1 MIKNVIFDVGMVLIN
16 FRYREYMEDLGFSKE
31 QQEIFCEK
39 IIENKLWGD
48 LDLGVRKTEDIIRE
62 MKDRVTE
69 YPAEADAF
77 FDRISDIVE
86 TFPYALPWI
95 REIKQKGYRV
105 YLLSN
110 YPKELFALH
119 AKEKFTF
126 ADAVDGRIVS
136 GYVKM
141 VKPDPEIYKLL
152 CMTYDLQPEE
162 CVFLDDREDNL
173 NSAEALG
180 FHTIRFQNYEQART
194 ELEALLKE
202 HGKAERDV
210 SLRECSRAE
219 TDISLKGYGKA
230 ERDVILRKYGRAE
243 RDVSSREHEK
253 AETDELSQEYRKA
266 DNINTD
272 KRDAAENMFGIDHYA
287 ISVSGSERSRKFYEK
302 LGFRT
307 VKDYQADD
315 GSVRILQMEKNGF
328 LLEMFCYPDSD
339 PTPDFVE
346 KLDTDLH
353 VNGAK
358 HMALAVKDPQ
368 KAAEYLLKEGII
380 GEMPVIKE
388 GRLGRPY
395 FFIKDPDGIFVEII
409 TG

>member
-1 MIKNVIFDVGMVLIN
+1 MIRNVVFDIGMVLVN

-31 QQEIFCEK
+31 IQEIFCK
-39 IIENKLWGD
+39 NIVENILWGD
-48 LDLGVRKTEDIIRE
+48 LDLGVRSAEEVIRD
-62 MKDRVTE
+62 MKDSVSE

-77 FDRISDIVE
+77 FEQINDIVE

-95 REIKQKGYRV
+95 QELKREGYRV

-110 YPKELFALH
+110 YPKDLFALH
-119 AKEKFTF
+119 AKGKFTF

-152 CMTYDLQPEE
+152 CMTYDLKPEE

-173 NSAEALG
+173 KSAMALG
-180 FHTIRFQNYEQART
+180 FHTVRFQNYEQARA
-194 ELEALLKE
+194 ELEKL
-202 HGKAERDV
+202 
-210 SLRECSRAE
+210 LRECGNRGRHKIQADAE
-219 TDISLKGYGKA
+219 ML
-230 ERDVILRKYGRAE
+230 LRKSGGAE
-243 RDVSSREHEK
+243 ETHYEEK
-253 AETDELSQEYRKA
+253 TIPEEKQPER
-266 DNINTD
+266 
-272 KRDAAENMFGIDHYA
+272 MFGIDHYA
-287 ISVSGSERSRKFYEK
+287 ISVSDSEKSREFYGK
-302 LGFRT
+302 LGFQT

-315 GSVRILQMEKNGF
+315 GSVRILQMEKDGF
-328 LLEMFCYPDSD
+328 LLEMFCYPDSE

-346 KLDTDLH
+346 TLNRDLH

-358 HMALAVKDPQ
+358 HMALAVEDPQ
-368 KAAEYLLKEGII
+368 KAAEYFLKEGLI
-380 GEMPVIKE
+380 GETPVINE

-409 TG
+409 TR

>member
-1 MIKNVIFDVGMVLIN
+1 MIKNVVFDIGMVLAN
-16 FRYREYMEDLGFSKE
+16 FRYREYMEELGFSE
-31 QQEIFCEK
+31 ELQEIFCKK
-39 IIENKLWGD
+39 IVENPLWGD
-48 LDLGVRKTEDIIRE
+48 LDLGVRASEDVVRE
-62 MKDRVTE
+62 MKERVLE

-86 TFPYALPWI
+86 TFPYALSWI
-95 REIKQKGYRV
+95 REVKQKGYRV

-110 YPKELFALH
+110 YPKEVFALH

-152 CMTYDLQPEE
+152 CMTYDLVPEE
-162 CVFLDDREDNL
+162 CVFLDDRADNIEA
-173 NSAEALG
+173 AEALG
-180 FHTIRFQNYEQART
+180 FHTIRFQNYEQARA
-194 ELEALLKE
+194 ELEIL
-202 HGKAERDV
+202 
-210 SLRECSRAE
+210 LRESGSAE
-219 TDISLKGYGKA
+219 ESDS
-230 ERDVILRKYGRAE
+230 
-243 RDVSSREHEK
+243 EK
-253 AETDELSQEYRKA
+253 KIVLEE
-266 DNINTD
+266 
-272 KRDAAENMFGIDHYA
+272 KRPEKMFGVDHYA
-287 ISVSGSERSRKFYEK
+287 ISVSNSERSRGFYEK

-315 GSVRILQMEKNGF
+315 GSVRIVQMENNGF
-328 LLEMFCYPDSD
+328 LLEMFCYPGSD
-339 PTPDFVE
+339 PVPDFVE
-346 KLDTDLH
+346 TLNTDLH

-358 HMALAVKDPQ
+358 HMALAVESPE
-368 KAAEYLLKEGII
+368 KAAEYLLREGLI
-380 GEMPVIKE
+380 GEMPVINE

>member
-1 MIKNVIFDVGMVLIN
+1 MIRNVVFDIGMVLAN
-16 FRYREYMEDLGFSKE
+16 FRYREYMEELGFSKE
-31 QQEIFCEK
+31 LQEIFCER
-39 IIENKLWGD
+39 IVENPLWGD
-48 LDLGVRKTEDIIRE
+48 LDIGIRRAEDIICE
-62 MKDRVTE
+62 MKSRVSE

-86 TFPYALPWI
+86 TFPYALSWI
-95 REIKQKGYRV
+95 RGVKREGYRV

-119 AKEKFTF
+119 AREKFTF

-152 CMTYDLQPEE
+152 CMTYDLKPEE
-162 CVFLDDREDNL
+162 CVFLDDRMDNL
-173 NSAEALG
+173 QAAGTLG
-180 FHTIRFQNYEQART
+180 FHTIRFQNYEQAKA
-194 ELEALLKE
+194 ELEMLLQESGSAEGTDSDKKGML
-202 HGKAERDV
+202 GK
-210 SLRECSRAE
+210 
-219 TDISLKGYGKA
+219 KQP
-230 ERDVILRKYGRAE
+230 
-243 RDVSSREHEK
+243 EK
-253 AETDELSQEYRKA
+253 
-266 DNINTD
+266 
-272 KRDAAENMFGIDHYA
+272 MFGIDHYA
-287 ISVSGSERSRKFYEK
+287 ISVSNSEKSRGFYEK

-315 GSVRILQMEKNGF
+315 GSVRIVQMENAGF

-346 KLDTDLH
+346 TLNTDLH

-358 HMALAVKDPQ
+358 HMALAVEDPK
-368 KAAEYLLKEGII
+368 KAAEYLLKEGLI
-380 GEMPVIKE
+380 GEMPVVNE

-395 FFIKDPDGIFVEII
+395 FFIQDPDGIFVEII
-409 TG
+409 TR

>member
-1 MIKNVIFDVGMVLIN
+1 MIKNVIFDIGMVLIN
-16 FRYREYMEDLGFSKE
+16 FRYREYMEELGFSKE
-31 QQEIFCEK
+31 LQEIFCEK
-39 IIENKLWGD
+39 IIENILWGE
-48 LDLGVRKTEDIIRE
+48 LDLGVRETEDIIRE
-62 MKDRVTE
+62 MKSRVLE

-77 FDRISDIVE
+77 FDRINDIVE

-95 REIKQKGYRV
+95 RGLKQKGYRV

-152 CMTYDLQPEE
+152 CMTYNLKPEE

-173 NSAEALG
+173 ESAGALG
-180 FHTIRFQNYEQART
+180 FHTVRFQNYEQAKT
-194 ELEALLKE
+194 ELEALLQENGNKE
-202 HGKAERDV
+202 KPALDQKD
-210 SLRECSRAE
+210 AP
-219 TDISLKGYGKA
+219 
-230 ERDVILRKYGRAE
+230 
-243 RDVSSREHEK
+243 EK
-253 AETDELSQEYRKA
+253 
-266 DNINTD
+266 
-272 KRDAAENMFGIDHYA
+272 MFGIDHYA
-287 ISVSGSERSRKFYEK
+287 ISVSNSEKSREFYEK
-302 LGFRT
+302 LGFQT

-315 GSVRILQMEKNGF
+315 GSVRILQMENNGF

-346 KLDTDLH
+346 TLNTDLH

-358 HMALAVKDPQ
+358 HMALAVKDPK
-368 KAAEYLLKEGII
+368 KAAEYLLKEGLIW
-380 GEMPVIKE
+380 EMPVINE

>member
-1 MIKNVIFDVGMVLIN
+1 MVILKHSTSIWKEGNGMIKNVVFDIGMVLIN
-16 FRYREYMEDLGFSKE
+16 FRYREYMEELGFSKE
-31 QQEIFCEK
+31 LQEIFCEK
-39 IIENKLWGD
+39 IIENILWGD
-48 LDLGVRKTEDIIRE
+48 LDLGVRKTEDVIRE
-62 MKDRVTE
+62 MKDRVLE

-77 FDRISDIVE
+77 FDRINDIVE
-86 TFPYALPWI
+86 TYPYALPWI
-95 REIKQKGYRV
+95 RGLREKGYRV

-152 CMTYDLQPEE
+152 CMTYDLKPEE

-173 NSAEALG
+173 KSAEALG
-180 FHTIRFQNYEQART
+180 FHTVRFQNYEQAKA
-194 ELEALLKE
+194 ELDALLRETGNAKE
-202 HGKAERDV
+202 TGLV
-210 SLRECSRAE
+210 LQE
-219 TDISLKGYGKA
+219 TP
-230 ERDVILRKYGRAE
+230 
-243 RDVSSREHEK
+243 EK
-253 AETDELSQEYRKA
+253 
-266 DNINTD
+266 
-272 KRDAAENMFGIDHYA
+272 MFWIDHYA
-287 ISVSGSERSRKFYEK
+287 ISVSDSEKSRRFYEK
-302 LGFRT
+302 LGFRL

-315 GSVRILQMEKNGF
+315 GSVRILQMENSGF
-328 LLEMFCYPDSD
+328 LLEMFCYPDSK

-346 KLDTDLH
+346 TLDSDLH

-358 HMALAVKDPQ
+358 HMALAVENPQ
-368 KAAEYLLKEGII
+368 KAAEYLLKEGLIK
-380 GEMPVIKE
+380 EMPAVNE

-409 TG
+409 TA

>member
-69 YPAEADAF
+69 YPVEADAF
-77 FDRISDIVE
+77 FDRINDIVE

-95 REIKQKGYRV
+95 REIKQKGYGV

-173 NSAEALG
+173 KSAEALG
-180 FHTIRFQNYEQART
+180 FHTIRFQNYEQARA
-194 ELEALLKE
+194 ELEVLLKE
-202 HGKAERDV
+202 HGKVETDV
-210 SLRECSRAE
+210 SS
-219 TDISLKGYGKA
+219 
-230 ERDVILRKYGRAE
+230 RKYGRAE

-266 DNINTD
+266 DNINMT
-272 KRDAAENMFGIDHYA
+272 KWDAAENMFGIDHYA
-287 ISVSGSERSRKFYEK
+287 ISVSDSERSRRFYEK

-368 KAAEYLLKEGII
+368 KAAEYLLKEGVI
-380 GEMPVIKE
+380 GEMPFITE

-409 TG
+409 IG

>member
-77 FDRISDIVE
+77 FDRINDIVE
-86 TFPYALPWI
+86 TFSYALPWI
-95 REIKQKGYRV
+95 REIKQKGYGV

-173 NSAEALG
+173 KSAETLG
-180 FHTIRFQNYEQART
+180 FHTIRFQHYEQARAD
-194 ELEALLKE
+194 LEVLLKE
-202 HGKAERDV
+202 HGKT
-210 SLRECSRAE
+210 E
-219 TDISLKGYGKA
+219 TDASPQEY
-230 ERDVILRKYGRAE
+230 RKAE

-253 AETDELSQEYRKA
+253 AETDELSQEYGKA
-266 DNINTD
+266 DNVNTD

-287 ISVSGSERSRKFYEK
+287 ISVSDSERSRKFYEK

-328 LLEMFCYPDSD
+328 LLEMFCYPGSD

-368 KAAEYLLKEGII
+368 KAAEYLLKESVI
-380 GEMPVIKE
+380 GEMPVINE

>member
-1 MIKNVIFDVGMVLIN
+1 MIRNVVFDIGMVLVN

-31 QQEIFCEK
+31 ITDIFSK
-39 IIENKLWGD
+39 NIVENMLWGD
-48 LDLGVRKTEDIIRE
+48 LDLGIRSAE
-62 MKDRVTE
+62 EVIRDMKDSVSE

-77 FDRISDIVE
+77 FEQINDIVE
-86 TFPYALPWI
+86 SFPYALPWI
-95 REIKQKGYRV
+95 QELKREGYRV

-110 YPKELFALH
+110 YPKDLFALH
-119 AKEKFTF
+119 AKGKFTF

-152 CMTYDLQPEE
+152 CMTYDLKPEE

-173 NSAEALG
+173 KSAGALG
-180 FHTIRFQNYEQART
+180 FHTIRFQNYEQARG
-194 ELEALLKE
+194 ELEKL
-202 HGKAERDV
+202 
-210 SLRECSRAE
+210 LRECGNRGRHKIQAE
-219 TDISLKGYGKA
+219 A
-230 ERDVILRKYGRAE
+230 EMLLRESGGAE
-243 RDVSSREHEK
+243 ETHYEEK
-253 AETDELSQEYRKA
+253 TTPEEKQPEK
-266 DNINTD
+266 
-272 KRDAAENMFGIDHYA
+272 MFGIDHYA
-287 ISVSGSERSRKFYEK
+287 ISVSNSEKSRKFYEK
-302 LGFRT
+302 LGFRV

-315 GSVRILQMEKNGF
+315 GSVRILQMEKDGF

-346 KLDTDLH
+346 TLNKDLH

-358 HMALAVKDPQ
+358 HMALAVEDPK
-368 KAAEYLLKEGII
+368 KAAEYLLKEGLIR
-380 GEMPVIKE
+380 EMPVINE

-409 TG
+409 TC

>member
-1 MIKNVIFDVGMVLIN
+1 MIKNVIFDIGMVLIN
-16 FRYREYMEDLGFSKE
+16 FRYREYMEELGFSKE
-31 QQEIFCEK
+31 LQEIFCEK
-39 IIENKLWGD
+39 IIENILWGE
-48 LDLGVRKTEDIIRE
+48 LDLGVRETEDIIRE
-62 MKDRVTE
+62 MKSRVLE

-77 FDRISDIVE
+77 FDRINDIVE

-95 REIKQKGYRV
+95 RGLKQKGYRV

-152 CMTYDLQPEE
+152 CMTYNLKPEE

-173 NSAEALG
+173 ISAGALG
-180 FHTIRFQNYEQART
+180 FHTVRFLNYEQAKA
-194 ELEALLKE
+194 ELEALLQE
-202 HGKAERDV
+202 N
-210 SLRECSRAE
+210 SN
-219 TDISLKGYGKA
+219 KGEPA
-230 ERDVILRKYGRAE
+230 SDQEDAP
-243 RDVSSREHEK
+243 EK
-253 AETDELSQEYRKA
+253 
-266 DNINTD
+266 
-272 KRDAAENMFGIDHYA
+272 MFGIDHYA
-287 ISVSGSERSRKFYEK
+287 ISVSNSEKSREFYEK
-302 LGFRT
+302 LGFQT

-315 GSVRILQMEKNGF
+315 GSVRILQMENNGF
-328 LLEMFCYPDSD
+328 LLEIFCYPDSD

-346 KLDTDLH
+346 TLNTDLH

-358 HMALAVKDPQ
+358 HMALAVKDPK
-368 KAAEYLLKEGII
+368 KAAEYLLKQGLIR
-380 GEMPVIKE
+380 EMPVINE

>member
-1 MIKNVIFDVGMVLIN
+1 MIRNVVFDIGMVLVN

-31 QQEIFCEK
+31 IQEIFCK
-39 IIENKLWGD
+39 NIVENMLWGD
-48 LDLGVRKTEDIIRE
+48 LDLGVRSAEEVIRD
-62 MKDRVTE
+62 MKDSVLE

-77 FDRISDIVE
+77 FEQINDIVE

-95 REIKQKGYRV
+95 QELKREGYRV

-110 YPKELFALH
+110 YPKDLFALH
-119 AKEKFTF
+119 AKGKFTF

-136 GYVKM
+136 GFVKM

-152 CMTYDLQPEE
+152 CMTYGLKPEE

-173 NSAEALG
+173 KSAGALG
-180 FHTIRFQNYEQART
+180 FHTVRFQNYEQARA
-194 ELEALLKE
+194 ELEMLLQKS
-202 HGKAERDV
+202 GSAE
-210 SLRECSRAE
+210 E
-219 TDISLKGYGKA
+219 TDSDKNNMLGK
-230 ERDVILRKYGRAE
+230 
-243 RDVSSREHEK
+243 
-253 AETDELSQEYRKA
+253 
-266 DNINTD
+266 
-272 KRDAAENMFGIDHYA
+272 MFGIDHYA
-287 ISVSGSERSRKFYEK
+287 ISVSDSEKSRKFYEK

-307 VKDYQADD
+307 VKDYQAED
-315 GSVRILQMEKNGF
+315 GSVRILQMEKDGF

-346 KLDTDLH
+346 TLNTDLH

-358 HMALAVKDPQ
+358 HMALAVEDPQ
-368 KAAEYLLKEGII
+368 KAAEYLLKEGMIR
-380 GEMPVIKE
+380 ETPVISE

-409 TG
+409 TR